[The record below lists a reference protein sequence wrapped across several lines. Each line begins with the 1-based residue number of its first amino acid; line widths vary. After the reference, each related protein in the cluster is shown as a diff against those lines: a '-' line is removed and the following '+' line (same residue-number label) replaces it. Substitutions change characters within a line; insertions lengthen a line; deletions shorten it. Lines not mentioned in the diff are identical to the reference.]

1 MDWMMHAAQRMRN
14 TFLACLLCSLGSLT
28 PLRAEDASPPQQG
41 TPATLMLLWT
51 PQSQFAGYYVALEK
65 GFYKRRGLDVTL
77 VRGGPDRDQVEY
89 LKGGK
94 ADFAI
99 LWLTTALA
107 ARDKGEPVTHLG
119 QVINRSNLALVG
131 WKDRGIRTVKDLDK
145 RRISIWGGS
154 FRPPFMS
161 YFRANG
167 VKPDIL
173 LQNYS
178 INLFLRH
185 GVDACSV
192 MRYNEYHV
200 LYQCGVEQDELTTFF
215 LSDFDCPLPEDGL
228 YCLENTVREKPEV
241 CRAIMEASMEGWR
254 YAADHREEALD
265 IVMKEV
271 HDAHVPAN
279 RAHMRWMLNTMVE
292 SIFPP
297 KPGDWQVGILNGDA
311 YRKTVKM
318 MKQAGLIGEAPP
330 FKSFTAQGEGVH
342 VP

>member
-1 MDWMMHAAQRMRN
+1 MRAARRMRS
-14 TFLACLLCSLGSLT
+14 LLIACTMFCLC
-28 PLRAEDASPPQQG
+28 AQASPGAEEVPP
-41 TPATLMLLWT
+41 TNRIPATLMLLWT

-65 GFYKRRGLDVTL
+65 GFYAKRGLDVEL

-89 LKGGK
+89 LRDGR

-99 LWLTTALA
+99 LWLTTALV
-107 ARDKGEPVTHLG
+107 ARDKDEPVVHLG

-131 WKDRGIRTVKDLDK
+131 WKDRGIRTVKDLDG
-145 RRISIWGGS
+145 RRISLWGGA

-161 YFRANG
+161 FFRANG

-178 INLFLRH
+178 INLFLRR

-200 LYQCGVEQDELTTFF
+200 LYQCGVEQDELATFF
-215 LSDFDCPLPEDGL
+215 LSDFGNPLPEDGI
-228 YCLENTVREKPEV
+228 YCLEKTAREKPEA
-241 CRAIMEASMEGWR
+241 CRAVVEASMEGWR

-265 IVMKEV
+265 IVMRRVRE
-271 HDAHVPAN
+271 AHVPTN
-279 RAHMRWMLNTMVE
+279 RSHMRWMLDTVLD
-292 SIFPP
+292 SVFPAR
-297 KPGDWQVGILNGDA
+297 PGDWRPGVLDAEA

-318 MKQAGLIGEAPP
+318 LKQHGLIGDAPSL
-330 FKSFTAQGEGVH
+330 KSFTAQEDLH
-342 VP
+342 AP

>member
-1 MDWMMHAAQRMRN
+1 MMRMAKRRQIA
-14 TFLACLLCSLGSLT
+14 FFACALCGLCVLT
-28 PLRAEDASPPQQG
+28 PSRAEKASPPSRD
-41 TPATLMLLWT
+41 TPVTLMLLWT

-65 GFYKRRGLDVTL
+65 GFYEQHGLNVAL
-77 VRGGPDRDQVEY
+77 VRGGPDRDQIEY
-89 LKGGK
+89 LKSGK

-107 ARDKGEPVTHLG
+107 ARDKGEPVIHLG

-145 RRISIWGGS
+145 RRISVWGGS
-154 FRPPFMS
+154 FRPAFMS
-161 YFRANG
+161 YFRAKG

-178 INLFLRH
+178 VNLFLRH

-215 LSDFDCPLPEDGL
+215 LSDYDCPLPEDGL
-228 YCLENTVREKPEV
+228 YCLKKTFREKPDV
-241 CRAIMEASMEGWR
+241 SRAIVEASLEGWR

-271 HDAHVPAN
+271 REEHVPTN
-279 RAHMRWMLNTMVE
+279 RAHMRWMLNTMLE
-292 SIFPP
+292 SIFPA

-318 MKQAGLIGEAPP
+318 LKQAGLIGDAPS
-330 FKSFTAQGEGVH
+330 FKSFSVQEERVH
-342 VP
+342 AP